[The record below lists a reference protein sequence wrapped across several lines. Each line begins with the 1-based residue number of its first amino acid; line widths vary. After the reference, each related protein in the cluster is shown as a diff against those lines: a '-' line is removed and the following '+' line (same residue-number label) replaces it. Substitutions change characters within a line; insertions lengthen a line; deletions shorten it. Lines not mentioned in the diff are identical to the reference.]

1 MDTFDL
7 KYGNQSIKLAQSET
21 LIGVKPKRNRI
32 ADAQEAIQRTLSGGS
47 WQDQGVLG
55 GFQIVSVNDKSVDA
69 DAALD
74 QLRLDES
81 VLVGTHI
88 FELPNQRGIY
98 VPTGDLFVEF
108 KPGTPKAS
116 KQSAIDEFKLSVK
129 EARGPDGFIMSV
141 TPQSPNPIK
150 VASGLQQKPFVAI
163 AEPDLAS
170 KTSPRAFVLPI
181 DGLLGEQ
188 WHLRN
193 TGFHRNTDVGFEK
206 GADAR
211 VIDAWSIAGTF
222 GQPDIVVAVIDDGF
236 DLSHPDLSV
245 PGKIVQPWDFSRRNN
260 DPRPESGDW
269 HGTACAGVAL
279 AAAGGGG
286 VIGVAPGCT
295 LMPVRW
301 GPNLSDAQIE
311 AWFDY
316 VTTKGASVVSC
327 SWGAQNQYFP
337 LSTRSF
343 RALEKCATQGRGGKG
358 CVIVFAAGNSN
369 RDVNDP
375 AGQTLDGF
383 ATHPNV
389 IAVAASTSMDTRSN
403 YSNFGR
409 EISICA
415 PSSGA
420 GGWGILTSDV
430 TGIDPRTGAALGY
443 SEGDYTYD
451 FGGTS
456 SACPLVAGIAA
467 LLLSVRPDMTAV
479 EVKTLI
485 QQTARRIGAASSY
498 DANGHSTQFGYGC
511 VDASAA
517 VRQIIGGAQPLVAS
531 AFVARQ
537 SEKRLTKSKQTEKT
551 VAKSGSR
558 KKAVATG

>member
-7 KYGNQSIKLAQSET
+7 KYGNQSIKLAQSTT
-21 LIGVKPKRNRI
+21 LIGVKPKRNRVS
-32 ADAQEAIQRTLSGGS
+32 DAQEAIQRTLPDGD
-47 WQDQGVLG
+47 WKDQGVLG
-55 GFQIVSVNDKSVDA
+55 GFQIVSVGDKSLNT

-81 VLVGTHI
+81 VLVGTHV
-88 FELPNQRGIY
+88 FELPNQRGVY

-108 KPGTPKAS
+108 KPETPKAQ
-116 KQSAIDEFKLSVK
+116 KQSAIDEFKLIVK
-129 EARGPDGFIMSV
+129 EARGPDGFILTV
-141 TPQSPNPIK
+141 TAQSPNPIK
-150 VASGLQQKPFVAI
+150 VASGLQQKSFVAV

-170 KTSPRAFVLPI
+170 KAATRTVVLPT
-181 DGLLGEQ
+181 DSLLGEQ

-193 TGFHRNTDVGFEK
+193 SGFHRNADVGFER

-222 GQPDIVVAVIDDGF
+222 GQPDVVVAVIDDGF

-245 PGKIVQPWDFSRRNN
+245 AGKIVHPWDFSRRNS
-260 DPRPESGDW
+260 DPRPENGDW
-269 HGTACAGVAL
+269 HGTACAGVAV
-279 AAAGGGG
+279 AAVGAGGVVGA
-286 VIGVAPGCT
+286 APGCT

-316 VTTKGASVVSC
+316 VTAKGASVVSC
-327 SWGAQNQYFP
+327 SWGAQNPYYP

-343 RALEKCATQGRGGKG
+343 RSLEKCATQGRGGRG
-358 CVIVFAAGNSN
+358 CVIVFAAGNSDH
-369 RDVNDP
+369 DVNDP
-375 AGQTLDGF
+375 AGLTMDGF
-383 ATHPNV
+383 AIHPNV

-403 YSNFGR
+403 YSNFGD

-420 GGWGILTSDV
+420 GGWGILTCDV

-443 SEGDYTYD
+443 SGGDYTYD

-456 SACPLVAGIAA
+456 SACPLVAGIVA
-467 LLLSVRPDMTAV
+467 LLLSVKPDMTGAQ
-479 EVKTLI
+479 VKALI
-485 QQTARRIGAASSY
+485 QGTARKIGSVADY
-498 DANGHSTQFGYGC
+498 ENGHSPSFGYGC
-511 VDASAA
+511 VDASEA
-517 VRQIIGGAQPLVAS
+517 VRKIVGGAQPLVA
-531 AFVARQ
+531 AALARGQ
-537 SEKRLTKSKQTEKT
+537 PLRPVIESTQADRPLYKRGK
-551 VAKSGSR
+551 R
-558 KKAVATG
+558 KNAVATG